1 MAAKPHHSTGQ
12 TSTKGSIFNDPKVR
26 GIIYQ
31 LVLVAGLVY
40 FFWSIVQNA
49 AHNLEKQNIASGF
62 GFIENTA
69 GFLPNQTLISLSA
82 TSTYGQA
89 LLAGLLNTLL
99 VAVIGIIL
107 ATIVGFVM
115 GVARLSNNWVVSKLA
130 TMYIEIVRNIPLL
143 LQLFFWYF
151 AVLRNLPN
159 PKDSSNLFGVFHLNN
174 RGLFMPRPIFE
185 AGSEAMLVALAVGI
199 VGAIGVSIWARKRQ
213 VKTGQRFPAFWTGLG
228 LIILLPVLAYFL
240 SGRPISYDYAELKG
254 FNYKGGMKVIPEF
267 VGLTLAL
274 TIYTGAF
281 IAEIVRAG
289 ILAVNHGQTEAAH
302 ALGLRNGPT
311 LRLVIIPQAMR
322 VIIPPLTSQYLNLT
336 KNSSLAVAIAY
347 PDIVSVG
354 GTVLN
359 QTGQAIEVIAV
370 WMIVYLSISL
380 LTSILMNWY
389 NRSIALVER

>member
-1 MAAKPHHSTGQ
+1 MAAKPKQTAGQ
-12 TSTKGSIFNDPKVR
+12 GSAKGSIFNDPKVR
-26 GIIYQ
+26 GMIYQ
-31 LVLVAGLVY
+31 ILLVAGLVY

-49 AHNLEKQNIASGF
+49 SHNLEKQNIASGF

-69 GFLPNQTLISLSA
+69 GFLPNQTLIDLSA

-159 PKDSSNLFGVFHLNN
+159 PKQSGSLFDIFFLNN

-185 AGSEAMLVALAVGI
+185 EGSSLIFTALFIAI
-199 VGAIGVSIWARKRQ
+199 IAAIGISIWAKKRQ
-213 VKTGQRFPAFWTGLG
+213 MATGQRFPSFWAGLG
-228 LIILLPVLAYFL
+228 LIILLPVLAYFI
-240 SGRPISYDYAELKG
+240 SGMPISYEYAELKG

-359 QTGQAIEVIAV
+359 QTGQAIEVIAI

>member
-1 MAAKPHHSTGQ
+1 MAANSHEGST
-12 TSTKGSIFNDPKVR
+12 TSSSSGSIFNNPTVR

-31 LVLVAGLVY
+31 LLLVGGLVY
-40 FFWSIVQNA
+40 LFWSIVQNA

-62 GFIENTA
+62 GFLDNTA
-69 GFLPNQTLISLSA
+69 GFLPNQSLIDLSA
-82 TSTYGQA
+82 TSSYGQA

-99 VAVIGIIL
+99 VAVIGIVL
-107 ATIVGFVM
+107 ATIVGFLM
-115 GVARLSNNWVVSKLA
+115 GIARLSSNWVISKIA
-130 TMYIEIVRNIPLL
+130 TLYIEIVRNIPLL

-151 AVLRNLPN
+151 AVLRSLPH
-159 PKDSSNLFGVFHLNN
+159 PKKSVGILDTFFFNN
-174 RGLFMPRPIFE
+174 RGLYMPRPIFE
-185 AGSEAMLVALAVGI
+185 DGSGSILIALVIAI
-199 VGAIGVSIWARKRQ
+199 VATIILSIWAKKRQ
-213 VKTGQRFPAFWTGLG
+213 IATGQRFPIFLVGLG
-228 LIILLPVLAYFL
+228 LIIVLPLLAYL
-240 SGRPISYDYAELKG
+240 VSGMPISYDYAELKG
-254 FNYKGGMKVIPEF
+254 FNFKGGMKVIPEF
-267 VGLTLAL
+267 IGLLLAL

-289 ILAVNHGQTEAAH
+289 ILAVNHGQTEASH
-302 ALGLRNGPT
+302 ALGLRQGPT

-370 WMIVYLSISL
+370 WMIVYLTISL

>member
-1 MAAKPHHSTGQ
+1 MAAKPQQ
-12 TSTKGSIFNDPKVR
+12 TAERNSAKGSIFNDPKVR
-26 GIIYQ
+26 GVIYQ
-31 LVLVAGLVY
+31 LLLVAGLVY

-49 AHNLEKQNIASGF
+49 SHNLEKQNIASGF
-62 GFIENTA
+62 GFLGNTA
-69 GFLPNQTLISLSA
+69 GFLPNQTLIDLSA

-99 VAVIGIIL
+99 IAVIGIFL

-115 GVARLSNNWVVSKLA
+115 GVARLSNNWVISKLA

-151 AVLRNLPN
+151 AVLRSLPH
-159 PKDSSNLFGVFHLNN
+159 PKQSTSIFDTFFLNN
-174 RGLFMPRPIFE
+174 RGFFMPRPVFE
-185 AGSEAMLVALAVGI
+185 DGSANILIALVVAI
-199 VGAIGVSIWARKRQ
+199 VASIGLSIWAKRRQ
-213 VKTGQRFPAFWTGLG
+213 MATGQRFPAFLTSLG
-228 LIILLPVLAYFL
+228 LIIILPLLAYL
-240 SGRPISYDYAELKG
+240 VSGMPISYDYAQLKG
-254 FNYKGGMKVIPEF
+254 FNFKGGMKVIPEF
-267 VGLTLAL
+267 VGLLLAL